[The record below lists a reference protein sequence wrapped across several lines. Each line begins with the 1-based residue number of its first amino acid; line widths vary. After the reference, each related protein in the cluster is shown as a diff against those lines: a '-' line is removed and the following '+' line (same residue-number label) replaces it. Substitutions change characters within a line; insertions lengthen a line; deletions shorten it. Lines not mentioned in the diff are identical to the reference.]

1 MTRTLINNS
10 IRTFISTSG
19 LATLLAVSLASAS
32 PAQAAEQLRIAEQFG
47 ITYLLLHVA
56 RDQELIEKHGAERG
70 VDIDVEWLQL
80 SGGAAVNDALLSNSI
95 DIAGAGVGPLLTV
108 WDRTHGS
115 QNVKGVASL
124 GEFPNFLITNNPD
137 IQTLE
142 DIDDNDRIAVPAV
155 GVSVQSRFLQKAV
168 ADTFGQDQFD
178 RLEGNTVALP
188 NPDATAALISGG
200 TEINTHFSAIPFQ
213 YQALQHEGVH
223 KIIDSYEIMGGPI
236 SPTVLYATEAFRA
249 DNPEV
254 YAAFLDALEE
264 AKTFIEE
271 DPREAANIYQRL
283 SGTQL
288 DVDFLESIITDEQVS
303 FSLVPHNTFPLAE
316 FLFDVGAIRNEP
328 TSWQDYF
335 FDDIHAWEGS

>member
-1 MTRTLINNS
+1 MKQRLFS
-10 IRTFISTSG
+10 AVGVSG
-19 LATLLAVSLASAS
+19 TLLAASLATAS
-32 PAQAAEQLRIAEQFG
+32 PVFAAEPLRIAEQFG

-56 RDQELIEKHGAERG
+56 RDQSLIEKYAAERG
-70 VDIDVEWLQL
+70 VDVDVEWLQL
-80 SGGAAVNDALLSNSI
+80 SGGAAVNDALLSGSI

-108 WDRTHGS
+108 WDRTHGN

-124 GEFPNFLITNNPD
+124 GEFPNFLITNNPEIRTLAD
-137 IQTLE
+137 ISE
-142 DIDDNDRIAVPAV
+142 RDRIAVPAV

-168 ADTFGQDQFD
+168 ADAFGNDQFD

-213 YQALQHEGVH
+213 YQALEHEGVH
-223 KIIDSYEIMGGPI
+223 KITDSYEIMGGPI

-254 YAAFLDALEE
+254 YAAFLEALEE
-264 AKTFIEE
+264 ARTFIEE
-271 DPREAANIYQRL
+271 DPREAAHIYQRL

-288 DVDFLESIITDEQVS
+288 DIDFLESIITDEQVS

-316 FLFDVGAIRNEP
+316 FLFEVGAIRNEP

>member
-1 MTRTLINNS
+1 MTRTLISTS
-10 IRTFISTSG
+10 IRTSG

-108 WDRTHGS
+108 WDRTHGNL
-115 QNVKGVASL
+115 NVKGIASL

-188 NPDATAALISGG
+188 HPDATAALISGG
-200 TEINTHFSAIPFQ
+200 TEINTHFSSIPFQ

-223 KIIDSYEIMGGPI
+223 KITDSYEILGGPV
-236 SPTVLYATEAFRA
+236 SPTVLYATEDFRNE
-249 DNPEV
+249 NPDI
-254 YAAFLDALEE
+254 YAAFLDALDE
-264 AKTFIEE
+264 ARALIEE
-271 DPREAANIYQRL
+271 DPREAANIYKRVT
-283 SGTQL
+283 GTQL
-288 DVDFLESIITDEQVS
+288 DIDFLESIITDEQVS
-303 FSLVPHNTFPLAE
+303 FSLVPNNTFPLVE
-316 FLFDVGAIRNEP
+316 FLFDVGAIQNEP
-328 TSWQDYF
+328 TSWKDYF
-335 FDDIHAWEGS
+335 FEDIHAWEGS